1 PAVGQA
7 LRWRWRLFDLLTAIF
22 FTGAQGYS
30 SSADYPD
37 CEGFIGR
44 IGTGIC
50 TPENNN
56 ELCGYDGGDCC
67 WCDCD
72 STEYPC
78 EEEGDPSY
86 NCIDPE
92 STCKE
97 EEEEEEE
104 EEGAISAKYPDCDG
118 VLNIGTG
125 MCSPDNN
132 NEQCGYDGGDCCWCD
147 CNSSDCEEKG
157 DPSYD
162 CIDPESK
169 CKGEGS
175 LPIRGLQVDN
185 TGVPT
190 PSPTTAPIAD
200 GTPSSTFSPT
210 ATAMPVVLV
219 PPGVSTPT
227 DPSSDG
233 VPWGPVVGG
242 VAGGLVIV
250 AIILAVGIKTGLLK
264 NSRHSNTG
272 PTPAVPVEP
281 VYPAA
286 LRQYPSQ
293 SSGRPTT
300 QYPGAYQYPAPMQ

>member
-1 PAVGQA
+1 
-7 LRWRWRLFDLLTAIF
+7 
-22 FTGAQGYS
+22 
-30 SSADYPD
+30 SADYPD

-50 TPENNN
+50 TTENNN

-78 EEEGDPSY
+78 EEEGDPRY

-92 STCKE
+92 STCTKE
-97 EEEEEEE
+97 EEDNKEEGGGQKKEQKEGE
-104 EEGAISAKYPDCDG
+104 EEGEDEEAVISANYPDCDG

-147 CNSSDCEEKG
+147 CNSPDCEAKG

-175 LPIRGLQVDN
+175 LPSRGLQESPRVDS
-185 TGVPT
+185 TGAPT
-190 PSPTTAPIAD
+190 PSPTIAPIAD
-200 GTPSSTFSPT
+200 SSTFSPT
-210 ATAMPVVLV
+210 AVAMPMV
-219 PPGVSTPT
+219 PVSPGVSQPT

-233 VPWGPVVGG
+233 VPLGPVVGG

-250 AIILAVGIKTGLLK
+250 AIILAVAIKTGLLK

-272 PTPAVPVEP
+272 PTAVPVEP

-286 LRQYPSQ
+286 LQQYPSQ

-300 QYPGAYQYPAPMQ
+300 QYPGAYQYPAPIQ

>member
-1 PAVGQA
+1 MWPEFGQA

-78 EEEGDPSY
+78 EEQGDSSY

-92 STCKE
+92 TTCKE
-97 EEEEEEE
+97 EEEEEE
-104 EEGAISAKYPDCDG
+104 
-118 VLNIGTG
+118 
-125 MCSPDNN
+125 
-132 NEQCGYDGGDCCWCD
+132 
-147 CNSSDCEEKG
+147 
-157 DPSYD
+157 
-162 CIDPESK
+162 
-169 CKGEGS
+169 GS
-175 LPIRGLQVDN
+175 LPIRGLQESPRVDN

-190 PSPTTAPIAD
+190 SSPTTAAPIAD
-200 GTPSSTFSPT
+200 SSTFSPT
-210 ATAMPVVLV
+210 AAAMPVVPV
-219 PPGVSTPT
+219 SPGVSQPT

-233 VPWGPVVGG
+233 VPLGPVVGG
-242 VAGGLVIV
+242 VVGGLVIV
-250 AIILAVGIKTGLLK
+250 AIILAVAIKAGLLK

-272 PTPAVPVEP
+272 PTPAAPVDP
-281 VYPAA
+281 AYPAA
-286 LRQYPSQ
+286 LQQYPSQ

-300 QYPGAYQYPAPMQ
+300 QYPGAHQYPAPVQ